1 MTYTIQMYG
10 NDNIYTSKL
19 ARREAT
25 VKKETGVLD
34 GQKILTIED
43 ICIVG
48 GRFNVNIPKNII

>member
-1 MTYTIQMYG
+1 MYG

-19 ARREAT
+19 AGREAT